1 MPLVQNRF
9 RIISL
14 LGSGGFGRTY
24 LAEDTH
30 TLAAHKCV
38 IKQLKPIT
46 NNSQIYQLVQQR
58 FEREAAVLEQLSK
71 NSDRIPTLYAY
82 FAEADLFYLVQ
93 EWIDGDTLTNKIQQQ
108 GILQQTV
115 AKNILVNLLEILDYV
130 HSKRIIHRD
139 IKPDNIIVR
148 HQDGLPVLI
157 DFGAVKETLSTV
169 VNSQGNPTS
178 SIVIGTPGF
187 MPSEQASGRPVY
199 SSDLYSLALT
209 IIYALTGKLPQELES
224 NPHTGEIVWQEH
236 AKNIDP
242 NLIAV
247 LDKAIS
253 WHPRERY
260 PSAKAMLD
268 ALKVVPP
275 PPKQQPHQPPF
286 SYNGQPTIPVTP
298 PTPPPPP
305 VDSSKKTPILTVA
318 TLIVVMSG
326 GLGLIAFAFSSN
338 NNPSP
343 SNTTA
348 SASPSPKYCSV
359 VVNGNIRSEPAS
371 FRDNIIETGGDLS
384 VTGVQTD
391 GGWVQVKLNNGNLA
405 WAHRDVI
412 ENHGSS
418 MDTCLQANGI
428 AVSKVDDIPPPAS
441 PRPEPSSQNNNTED
455 QSNTDSNT
463 AYQEGFS
470 HGQSEGRKNG
480 QTDGEANGGT
490 GEMNIEAGCDPSTG
504 TGNEEYNRGFTE
516 GCFPTYREAFLAASQ
531 AAKENNSGN
540 QEEGNNEQEN
550 NGDNQGQ

>member
-1 MPLVQNRF
+1 MLCCLNPDCQNPQNTGNNKFCLSCGTAIVPLVQNRF

-30 TLAAHKCV
+30 MPAANKCV
-38 IKQLKPIT
+38 IKKLKPIT

-82 FAEADLFYLVQ
+82 FVEGDLFYLVQ

-108 GILQQTV
+108 GILKQTV
-115 AKNILVNLLEILDYV
+115 AKNILVNLLEILDYI

-148 HQDGLPVLI
+148 YQNGLPVLI

-187 MPSEQASGRPVY
+187 MPSEQASGRPVF

-236 AKNIDP
+236 AKHLDP

-260 PSAKAMLD
+260 PES
-268 ALKVVPP
+268 
-275 PPKQQPHQPPF
+275 Q
-286 SYNGQPTIPVTP
+286 SYVRCFKSCSPTT
-298 PTPPPPP
+298 
-305 VDSSKKTPILTVA
+305 KT
-318 TLIVVMSG
+318 
-326 GLGLIAFAFSSN
+326 
-338 NNPSP
+338 
-343 SNTTA
+343 
-348 SASPSPKYCSV
+348 
-359 VVNGNIRSEPAS
+359 
-371 FRDNIIETGGDLS
+371 
-384 VTGVQTD
+384 
-391 GGWVQVKLNNGNLA
+391 
-405 WAHRDVI
+405 
-412 ENHGSS
+412 
-418 MDTCLQANGI
+418 
-428 AVSKVDDIPPPAS
+428 
-441 PRPEPSSQNNNTED
+441 
-455 QSNTDSNT
+455 
-463 AYQEGFS
+463 
-470 HGQSEGRKNG
+470 
-480 QTDGEANGGT
+480 
-490 GEMNIEAGCDPSTG
+490 
-504 TGNEEYNRGFTE
+504 
-516 GCFPTYREAFLAASQ
+516 AAS
-531 AAKENNSGN
+531 STTILL
-540 QEEGNNEQEN
+540 
-550 NGDNQGQ
+550 